1 MSRNDP
7 TIYLGDLSIVAGL
20 THDGD
25 RQALDIL
32 RDIDP
37 DNYQVRTPWLHGVM
51 VLTMN
56 RSDPYTWDQR
66 ILPSSP
72 NDGPQV
78 QPRTGRSNF
87 WAGMIK

>member
-25 RQALDIL
+25 QQALDIL

-37 DNYQVRTPWLHGVM
+37 DNYQVRDTKTQWRPLLDTGRISVRETLRLENTPRQG
-51 VLTMN
+51 
-56 RSDPYTWDQR
+56 RSD
-66 ILPSSP
+66 
-72 NDGPQV
+72 
-78 QPRTGRSNF
+78 F
-87 WAGMIK
+87 WAEMIK

>member
-1 MSRNDP
+1 MVRNDP

-37 DNYQVRTPWLHGVM
+37 DNYQVRGTKPQWRPLLDTGRISVRETPRLENTPRPG
-51 VLTMN
+51 
-56 RSDPYTWDQR
+56 RSD
-66 ILPSSP
+66 
-72 NDGPQV
+72 
-78 QPRTGRSNF
+78 F
-87 WAGMIK
+87 WAEMIK

>member
-25 RQALDIL
+25 RQALNIL

-37 DNYQVRTPWLHGVM
+37 DNYQVRAEATQRVRTIYAQELRKA
-51 VLTMN
+51 
-56 RSDPYTWDQR
+56 RSAPLKVEPEIEVTDW
-66 ILPSSP
+66 
-72 NDGPQV
+72 NH
-78 QPRTGRSNF
+78 GRSPF